1 MHNFAIAASVGAVL
15 ALSTV
20 SAFAGGNPN
29 VPDNSPYSIGGYNDA
44 KLAIGSGFNDAVL
57 PGKVVGVVLTPVT
70 AAMVL
75 ADRVA
80 HGL

>member
-1 MHNFAIAASVGAVL
+1 MRNLLIAGAVGLAL
-15 ALSTV
+15 ALSSV
-20 SAFAGGNPN
+20 NAFAGGNPN

-44 KLAIGSGFNDAVL
+44 KLGIGSGFNDAVL

-70 AAMVL
+70 AAFVL

-80 HGL
+80 RGL